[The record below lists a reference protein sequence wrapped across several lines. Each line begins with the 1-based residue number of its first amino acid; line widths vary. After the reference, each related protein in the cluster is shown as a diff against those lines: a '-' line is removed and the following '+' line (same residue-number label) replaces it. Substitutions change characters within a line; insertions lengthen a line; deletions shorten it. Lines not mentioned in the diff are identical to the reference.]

1 MSVQKKKVVD
11 DFDRSAQLY
20 YKELAKL
27 NPLPRLEELALWKKY
42 KYSNDISARN
52 KILESNLKFVAS
64 IAKCY
69 KGRGLSYQELV
80 SEGNM
85 GLLKALDKFDEKR
98 GNKIISYSVWWIR
111 QSILDAINKTK
122 SDRTDEYPADY
133 EEPLENDVTNE
144 KFVEYPTPMT
154 EDEMDKNEI
163 NDVIFK
169 LVEELE
175 GREKDIIVKYFGLNG
190 KKAKTLERIGDEH
203 GLTKERIRQIVEKA
217 LKKMRSSALCNSA
230 LDTIYN

>member
-27 NPLPRLEELALWKKY
+27 NPLPRLEELDLWKKY

-52 KILESNLKFVAS
+52 RILESNLKFVAS
-64 IAKCY
+64 IAKHY

-111 QSILDAINKTK
+111 QSILDAINKSK
-122 SDRTDEYPADY
+122 SNNTDEYPADY
-133 EEPLENDVTNE
+133 EEPLENEVTNE
-144 KFVEYPTPMT
+144 KFVQYPTPMT
-154 EDEMDKNEI
+154 EEDMDQNEV
-163 NDVIFK
+163 NDVIFN
-169 LVEELE
+169 LVDGLGE
-175 GREKDIIVKYFGLNG
+175 REKQIIVKYFGLNG
-190 KKAKTLERIGDEH
+190 KKPKTLERIGADL

>member
-27 NPLPRLEELALWKKY
+27 NPLPRLEELDLWKKY

-52 KILESNLKFVAS
+52 RILESNLKFVAS
-64 IAKCY
+64 IAKHY

-98 GNKIISYSVWWIR
+98 GNEIISYSVWWIR
-111 QSILDAINKTK
+111 QSILDAINKSK
-122 SDRTDEYPADY
+122 SNNTDEYPADY
-133 EEPLENDVTNE
+133 EEPLENEVTNE
-144 KFVEYPTPMT
+144 KFVQYPTPMT
-154 EDEMDKNEI
+154 EEDMDQNEV
-163 NDVIFK
+163 NDVIFN
-169 LVEELE
+169 LVDGLGE
-175 GREKDIIVKYFGLNG
+175 REKQIIVKYFGLNG
-190 KKAKTLERIGDEH
+190 KKPKTLERIGADLV
-203 GLTKERIRQIVEKA
+203 LTKERIRQIVEKA